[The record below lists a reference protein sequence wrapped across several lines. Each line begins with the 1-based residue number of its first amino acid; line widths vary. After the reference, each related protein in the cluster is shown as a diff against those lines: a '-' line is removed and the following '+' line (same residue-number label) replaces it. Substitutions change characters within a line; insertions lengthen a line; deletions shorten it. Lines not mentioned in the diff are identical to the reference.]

1 MDTKRLGYFV
11 RVAQDGSLT
20 KASGVLRIAQPA
32 LSRQIRMLE
41 EELGLSLF
49 ERTARGMQLTEEGD
63 YLLTS
68 VAGPLRDLELAVQ
81 NARKFSPK
89 IEGNVTLGMP
99 ASIAEILAHSLALRM
114 DAHFPNIKVR
124 IVEGPMGALIDW
136 LGRGVIDFGFL
147 EDASH
152 SERLA
157 DRELHSDSLV
167 LVGGPGSNLVPETL
181 VPFKKAALLPLIV
194 PSHHLGIRGVL
205 NDAAAR
211 SSTTLNIRFEADSS
225 RLTKDLVADGIGYA
239 ILPLHY
245 FKNEFAAG
253 KLRYSAITKPTLTLK
268 TVICVRSNVQD
279 IPGVV
284 SKVRDFI
291 SAAAPAM
298 F

>member
-99 ASIAEILAHSLALRM
+99 ASIAEVLAHSLALRM

-152 SERLA
+152 SERLT

-253 KLRYSAITKPTLTLK
+253 KLRYSPITKPTLTLK

-291 SAAAPAM
+291 LEVAPSM

>member
-32 LSRQIRMLE
+32 LSRQIRLLE

-81 NARKFSPK
+81 NVRKFSPK

-99 ASIAEILAHSLALRM
+99 ASIAEVLAHSLALRM

-181 VPFKKAALLPLIV
+181 VPFNKAALLPLIV
-194 PSHHLGIRGVL
+194 PSHHMGIRGVL

-291 SAAAPAM
+291 IEAVPDM

>member
-32 LSRQIRMLE
+32 LSRQIRLLE

-81 NARKFSPK
+81 NVRKFSPK

-167 LVGGPGSNLVPETL
+167 LVGGPGSNLVPDTL
-181 VPFKKAALLPLIV
+181 VPFNKAALLPLIV
-194 PSHHLGIRGVL
+194 PSHHMGIRGVL

-225 RLTKDLVADGIGYA
+225 RLAKDLVADGIGYA

-279 IPGVV
+279 IKGVV

-291 SAAAPAM
+291 IEAVPAM

>member
-99 ASIAEILAHSLALRM
+99 ASIAEVLAHSLALRM

-152 SERLA
+152 NERLA

-167 LVGGPGSNLVPETL
+167 LVGGPGSNLIPETL

-245 FKNEFAAG
+245 FKDEFAAG

-291 SAAAPAM
+291 LEAAPAM

>member
-99 ASIAEILAHSLALRM
+99 ASIAEVLAHSLALRM
-114 DAHFPNIKVR
+114 DEHFPNIKVR

-253 KLRYSAITKPTLTLK
+253 KLRYSTITKPTLTLK

-291 SAAAPAM
+291 LEAAPAM

>member
-99 ASIAEILAHSLALRM
+99 ASIAEVLAHSLALRM

-245 FKNEFAAG
+245 FKDEFAAG

-268 TVICVRSNVQD
+268 TVICIRSNVQD

-291 SAAAPAM
+291 LEAAPAM

>member
-32 LSRQIRMLE
+32 LSRQIRLLE

-81 NARKFSPK
+81 NVRKFSPK

-167 LVGGPGSNLVPETL
+167 LVGGPGSNLVPESR
-181 VPFKKAALLPLIV
+181 VPFNEAALLPLIV
-194 PSHHLGIRGVL
+194 PSHHMGIRGVL

-225 RLTKDLVADGIGYA
+225 RLAKDLVADGIGYA

-291 SAAAPAM
+291 IEAVPDM

>member
-32 LSRQIRMLE
+32 LSRQIRLLE

-68 VAGPLRDLELAVQ
+68 VAGPLRDLDLAVQ

-181 VPFKKAALLPLIV
+181 GPFKKAALLPLIV
-194 PSHHLGIRGVL
+194 PSHHLGIRGLL

-291 SAAAPAM
+291 LDVIPAL

>member
-32 LSRQIRMLE
+32 LSRQIRLLE

-81 NARKFSPK
+81 NARKFSPR

-225 RLTKDLVADGIGYA
+225 RLIKDLVADGIGYA

-245 FKNEFAAG
+245 FRKEFTDG
-253 KLRYSAITKPTLTLK
+253 KLRYSPLTKPTLTLQ
-268 TVICVRSNVQD
+268 TVI
-279 IPGVV
+279 
-284 SKVRDFI
+284 
-291 SAAAPAM
+291 
-298 F
+298 